1 MDAEFIN
8 AYIARQKALIDELQ
22 TKVLLLET
30 KYSIIEQQNLSLR
43 QELEDSKPKKTPKG
57 E

>member
-30 KYSIIEQQNLSLR
+30 KNSIIEQQSLSLR
-43 QELEDSKPKKTPKG
+43 QELEDSKPKKTPKS